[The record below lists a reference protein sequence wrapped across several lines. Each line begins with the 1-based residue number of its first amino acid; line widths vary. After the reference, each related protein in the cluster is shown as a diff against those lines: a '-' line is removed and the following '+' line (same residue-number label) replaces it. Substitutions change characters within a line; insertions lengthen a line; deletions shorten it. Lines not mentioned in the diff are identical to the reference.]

1 MHLQGIV
8 VRGKGEARTIGY
20 PTANI
25 EYDLQRTPGAFEA
38 YAEAPS
44 AGVWT
49 CTIELD
55 GRSLNGLA
63 VVGMWTQSN
72 GLPSLE
78 AYILDFDQDLY
89 EKNVTVS
96 LKTKLHEIIRF
107 PDVAD
112 LIRLIEQDVVA
123 ARTELRAGSRSW

>member
-25 EYDLQRTPGAFEA
+25 EYGSQEAPGTFEGPA
-38 YAEAPS
+38 TAQTEAPS

-49 CTIELD
+49 CTVELD
-55 GRSLNGLA
+55 GRPLNGLA
-63 VVGMWTQSN
+63 VIGMWTQSN

-78 AYILDFDQDLY
+78 TYILDFDQDLY
-89 EKNVTVS
+89 GKNVTVS
-96 LKTKLHEIIRF
+96 LKRKLHEIIRF

-123 ARTELRAGSRSW
+123 ARTELRAG

>member
-1 MHLQGIV
+1 MHALQGIV

-25 EYDLQRTPGAFEA
+25 EYDLRTPRAFEA
-38 YAEAPS
+38 YVEAPS

-49 CTIELD
+49 CTIEVD

-63 VVGMWTQSN
+63 VIGMWTQAN

-78 AYILDFDQDLY
+78 VYILDFDQDLY
-89 EKNVTVS
+89 GKNISVS

-123 ARTELRAGSRSW
+123 ARKELQTL